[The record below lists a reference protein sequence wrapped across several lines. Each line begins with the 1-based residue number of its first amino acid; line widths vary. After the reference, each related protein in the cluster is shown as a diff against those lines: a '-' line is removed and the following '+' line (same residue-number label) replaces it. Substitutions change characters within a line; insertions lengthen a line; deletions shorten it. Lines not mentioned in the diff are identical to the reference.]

1 MRKPLCILGSLLC
14 IAGMIYGPV
23 LMVLVGFSLPMIPG
37 LVFWET
43 LMLALLRWFWKGA
56 GKKDPV
62 SVDTPSEAP
71 AISRMEDSAEK

>member
-71 AISRMEDSAEK
+71 ANSRLEDSEEK

>member
-62 SVDTPSEAP
+62 SVDPPSVAP
-71 AISRMEDSAEK
+71 AISRMEDSEEK